1 METHQKSSPQIS
13 QITQIRTTLALVT
26 GWGAHFSA
34 WWAPNTNRSNTN
46 ISGFLMFIY
55 NVLRGREYLT
65 LHLRVGEK
73 KSGGP
78 MSDLHCWDTEN
89 GAKKKF
95 GSGTARLLCLFQNCL
110 CKVPP
115 WEVGGFNEILSKLRQ
130 LETTIYLIPIWLI
143 YSI

>member
-1 METHQKSSPQIS
+1 
-13 QITQIRTTLALVT
+13 
-26 GWGAHFSA
+26 
-34 WWAPNTNRSNTN
+34 
-46 ISGFLMFIY
+46 MFIY
-55 NVLRGREYLT
+55 NVLGGREYLT

-78 MSDLHCWDTEN
+78 MSDLHCWGT
-89 GAKKKF
+89 
-95 GSGTARLLCLFQNCL
+95 GTAPKKNSAQEPRVLCLFQNCL

>member
-1 METHQKSSPQIS
+1 
-13 QITQIRTTLALVT
+13 
-26 GWGAHFSA
+26 
-34 WWAPNTNRSNTN
+34 
-46 ISGFLMFIY
+46 MFIY

-89 GAKKKF
+89 GAKKKI
-95 GSGTARLLCLFQNCL
+95 GSGTARSLPFSKLSLQSTTL
-110 CKVPP
+110 GS
-115 WEVGGFNEILSKLRQ
+115 GGFNQILSKLRQ

>member
-73 KSGGP
+73 NQVVPCLISIAGTP
-78 MSDLHCWDTEN
+78 RT
-89 GAKKKF
+89 APKKN
-95 GSGTARLLCLFQNCL
+95 SAQEPRVLCLFQNCL

>member
-26 GWGAHFSA
+26 GWGAHFSV

-89 GAKKKF
+89 GAKKKI
-95 GSGTARLLCLFQNCL
+95 GSGTARSLPFSKLSLQSTTL
-110 CKVPP
+110 GS
-115 WEVGGFNEILSKLRQ
+115 GGFNQILSKLRQ